1 MNQAV
6 LTPVTKEN
14 IQWQQPK
21 EVIKAILETDS
32 TDVIF
37 KSLSNKMMHHK
48 WEISYHWKC
57 QPKEVIK
64 AILETDSTDVFKS
77 LSNKMMHNK
86 REITPIIEDAF
97 VFFLFFFFFFN
108 VNISA
113 FRLITF

>member
-14 IQWQQPK
+14 IQWQ
-21 EVIKAILETDS
+21 
-32 TDVIF
+32 
-37 KSLSNKMMHHK
+37 
-48 WEISYHWKC
+48 

-86 REITPIIEDAF
+86 REITPIIEDASFLFLF
-97 VFFLFFFFFFN
+97 VCLFFFFFFN

-113 FRLITF
+113 FHLITF

>member
-14 IQWQQPK
+14 IQWQ
-21 EVIKAILETDS
+21 
-32 TDVIF
+32 
-37 KSLSNKMMHHK
+37 
-48 WEISYHWKC
+48 

-97 VFFLFFFFFFN
+97 VFFSFFF
-108 VNISA
+108 
-113 FRLITF
+113 LM